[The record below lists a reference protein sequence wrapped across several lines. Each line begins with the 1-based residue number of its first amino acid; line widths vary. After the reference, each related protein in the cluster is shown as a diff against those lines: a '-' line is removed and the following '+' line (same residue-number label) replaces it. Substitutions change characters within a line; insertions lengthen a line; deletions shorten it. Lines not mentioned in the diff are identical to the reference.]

1 MTMPT
6 EPLYFDA
13 PLCLEFEAEVIETF
27 SLPDGRT
34 GVILPRTYFY
44 PTSGGQEHDT
54 GTIGPAQ
61 VIDVYK
67 DDQGRIVHS
76 LSLPLTI
83 GRYPA
88 RIDRDRRLRA
98 MQHHTAQ
105 HVLTGSF
112 VAVIGLE
119 TLSANINGCTPSTI
133 DLDAGQISAPDLARV
148 EAYANQIVFENR
160 TVKSYYVTEAEAAQI
175 PFRKPPAVSGRI
187 RVIEVDGFD
196 YSACGGTHCPQTG
209 MIGLVKILRTERV
222 NQKLRVH
229 FVAGAQALEVFQA
242 CHTVMQEISSL
253 LDTGLEGLTEAV
265 RRQQERLKS
274 IEVELE
280 GLRQERLEYEA
291 RLLAESARPVER
303 WRLVT
308 AIFPNR
314 PPAELRLLAGKL
326 RAFPGL
332 VSLLASYDGQKLS
345 LVAACAPDS
354 GLDARLLLASHLT
367 PLACRGGGDETLAQG
382 GGPVEQSALSH
393 LFLQTEE
400 YIRQMQPST
409 G

>member
-1 MTMPT
+1 MCPT
-6 EPLYFDA
+6 EQLYFDD
-13 PLCLEFEAEVIETF
+13 PLCLEFEAEIIETVA
-27 SLPDGRT
+27 LPDGHT
-34 GVILPRTYFY
+34 GAILPRTYFY
-44 PTSGGQEHDT
+44 PTSGGQEHDI

-61 VIDVYK
+61 VVDVFK
-67 DDQGRIVHS
+67 DDDDRIIHS

-83 GRYPA
+83 GRYLA
-88 RIDRDRRLRA
+88 RIDRDRRLRH

-112 VAVIGLE
+112 VAVLGLE
-119 TLSANINGCTPSTI
+119 TLSANINGYTPSTI
-133 DLDAGQISAPDLARV
+133 DLDAHQISAADLGRV
-148 EAYANQIVFENR
+148 EAYANQILFENR
-160 TVKSYYVTEAEAAQI
+160 TVKTYYVTDAEAARV

-209 MIGLVKILRTERV
+209 MVGLVKILRTERV

-242 CHTVMQEISSL
+242 CHAVVQEITSL
-253 LDTGLEGLTEAV
+253 LDTGLDGLGEAV
-265 RRQQERLKS
+265 RRQQERLKTM
-274 IEVELE
+274 EVELE
-280 GLRQERLEYEA
+280 DLRRERLENEA
-291 RLLAESARPVER
+291 RLLAESARPVEK

-308 AIFPNR
+308 ALFPNR

-332 VSLLASYDGQKLS
+332 ISLLASYDGQKLS

-354 GLDARLLLASHLT
+354 GLNARLLLEQHLT
-367 PLACRGGGDETLAQG
+367 PLACRGGGDESLAQG
-382 GGPVEQSALSH
+382 GGPVEQAALDR
-393 LFLQTEE
+393 LFSQTEE
-400 YIRQMQPST
+400 YIRRL
-409 G
+409 